1 MIGWPTA
8 LTKAGI
14 TDPRLRRAYDAQRRL
29 VRRFALHEYVAV
41 RLLLPADLHPPV
53 IAAVA
58 YMHSTDELIDTGDVH
73 VRTTTLA
80 SWDTETT
87 AALDEGGEP
96 PAEDTLLALRD
107 TTLRHPHLAARV
119 RAFLDGAPVEASW
132 TGFETEADFQ
142 AYVDSYALPALMLT
156 ASLLAPDPDAG
167 ADEPF
172 VRGCRALIEGLQRA
186 DFLADLA
193 EDAENGRIGV
203 PEDELVRH
211 GLKFDDLRNKS
222 EACVPALARLVRA
235 QADLAE
241 ATLTEGRGLP
251 ALVAAE
257 HRPFLDALI
266 AVQELRLRAVR
277 REGGRLLRRGA
288 SPAAFATLRVLARQ
302 YRRARAEQRRRR

>member
-1 MIGWPTA
+1 MISWPTA

-14 TDPRLRRAYDAQRRL
+14 TDPRLRRAYDAQRGL

-41 RLLLPADLHPPV
+41 RLLLPAELHPPV

-58 YMHSTDELIDTGDVH
+58 YMHVTDELIDTGDVD
-73 VRTTTLA
+73 VRTAILE
-80 SWDTETT
+80 SWDAETT
-87 AALDEGGEP
+87 AALDGSEP
-96 PAEDTLLALRD
+96 PDQDALLALRN
-107 TTLRHPHLAARV
+107 TARRHPHMAARV
-119 RAFLDGAPVEASW
+119 RAFLDGAQVEASW

-172 VRGCRALIEGLQRA
+172 VRGCRALIEGLQRT

-193 EDAENGRIGV
+193 EDAENGRIGI

-211 GLKFDDLRNKS
+211 GLKFEDLRSRS
-222 EACVPALARLVRA
+222 EACVPALDRLVRA

-241 ATLTEGRGLP
+241 ATLTEGRRLP
-251 ALVAAE
+251 ALVAPE
-257 HRPFLDALI
+257 YRPFLDALI

-277 REGGRLLRRGA
+277 REGGGLLRRGA
-288 SPAAFATLRVLARQ
+288 SPAAFASLRVLARE
-302 YRRARAEQRRRR
+302 YRRARAERRRAR